1 MPRKTYFAAG
11 GYWDDGKV
19 HVRPDSAAA
28 YRLPLYLNEREH
40 SPTGF
45 AWGYGGSG
53 PAQLAWALLRDHGL
67 SIRETQPLYMMF
79 KFNVVANLPQNQGWE
94 LTSDQIEEAVQK
106 IRNQRM
112 GVE

>member
-1 MPRKTYFAAG
+1 MPRKVYFAAA

-19 HVRPDSAAA
+19 HVRPESGNA
-28 YRLPLYLNEREH
+28 YRLPLYLNEQNH

-67 SIRETQPLYMMF
+67 SIREAQRIYMMV
-79 KFNVVANLPQNQGWE
+79 KFDVVARLPQNQGWE
-94 LTSDQIEEAVQK
+94 LTSDEIEEAVQK
-106 IRNQRM
+106 ARKQRM
-112 GVE
+112 GAE